1 VIQPEI
7 AHTGITGMRRICE
20 LAQAFHC
27 TVMPHATINVGIV
40 QAASLHVAVTLGNLS
55 MQEYQH
61 SIFDRNLNFLH
72 TDMACAGGY
81 FSLPS
86 GPGLGVEPRR
96 ELFQYVIEK

>member
-1 VIQPEI
+1 
-7 AHTGITGMRRICE
+7 
-20 LAQAFHC
+20 
-27 TVMPHATINVGIV
+27 
-40 QAASLHVAVTLGNLS
+40 